1 MDFPGGLRLALPWA
15 TGPLTCVGLHV
26 LQKVVIELEL
36 DPTGATGVRF
46 YGDKRSSS
54 VRGRTKPDTFLL
66 GFGQI
71 WNWEPKHTLGLWAQ
85 PVCPHH

>member
-1 MDFPGGLRLALPWA
+1 MDFPGGLRLAPPWA

-54 VRGRTKPDTFLL
+54 VRGRTKPEDCQFLHL
-66 GFGQI
+66 RNVSLLSLI
-71 WNWEPKHTLGLWAQ
+71 L
-85 PVCPHH
+85 